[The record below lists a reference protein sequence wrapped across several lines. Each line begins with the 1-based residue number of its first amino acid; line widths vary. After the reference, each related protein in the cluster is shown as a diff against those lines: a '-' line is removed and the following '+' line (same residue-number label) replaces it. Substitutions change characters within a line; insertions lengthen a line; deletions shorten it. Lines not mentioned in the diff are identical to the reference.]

1 MIINHQQTSELKR
14 LLRARV
20 MAEVWDYTSVG
31 LVCDHPLNGVIKAHA
46 REGIQEPGSKQTD
59 RGSETKR

>member
-46 REGIQEPGSKQTD
+46 
-59 RGSETKR
+59 